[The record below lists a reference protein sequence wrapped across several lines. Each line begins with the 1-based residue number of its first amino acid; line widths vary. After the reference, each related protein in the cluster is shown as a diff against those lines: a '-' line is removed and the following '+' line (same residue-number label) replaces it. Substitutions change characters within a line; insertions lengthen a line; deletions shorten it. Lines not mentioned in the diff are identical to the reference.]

1 MIGGIAK
8 AYEFYELI
16 TTNISSSDISVSR
29 NLYKTVS
36 ELYKN
41 SYICDM
47 VFKSNFR
54 QFILSKR
61 NETENYDNPDWSR
74 STPTINRKP
83 INYLFQF
90 T

>member
-1 MIGGIAK
+1 MIGGMAK

-41 SYICDM
+41 SYICDL

-61 NETENYDNPDWSR
+61 NETENYNDNPEV
-74 STPTINRKP
+74 PTRFRI
-83 INYLFQF
+83 